1 MLAAAAVLTTI
12 VIASA
17 LLLPWARLPAW
28 SQASIPLT
36 FFAVV
41 AMLRQSMGGAVSGYS
56 PLVMLPILW
65 LATYGGRTQFRI
77 AIAATA
83 LTFLAPQILVGA
95 PLYPDTGWRGSI
107 IWVTIGLLAG
117 SATQKLV
124 TQSRH
129 RSADVAA
136 LGAITRALSA
146 TSDPRPELCAAA
158 QHVTG
163 AAFAVLFE
171 PHDETLVATA
181 GTDLVNLGM
190 RVDPRTHNC
199 ATAKAWRSGTRIYI
213 ADISADP
220 HSSTLTKN
228 ARARALLCQPVIRNQ
243 HTTAVLVVGFYES
256 HQHAPAHALYLVE
269 LLAAEIGAAIDRANL
284 VALLAAQS
292 RRDPLTGA
300 ANRRSWDEEIDR
312 ELARPRRTGDPLTVA
327 IIDMDHFKAFNDTN
341 GHLAGDVLLKDFVTA
356 IRAELRPCDVVARW
370 GGEEFALALPDCDL
384 QRAQIIAS
392 RLLKVV
398 PSGQT
403 ASIGLA
409 QAGIR
414 HTARA
419 LIERADRAV
428 YMAKDG
434 GRNQVRAYQS
444 SPPLS
449 PATAPGKPG
458 LAELAPHQG

>member
-17 LLLPWARLPAW
+17 LLLPWGRLPAW
-28 SQASIPLT
+28 SQASIPLS

-41 AMLRQSMGGAVSGYS
+41 AMLRQSGGGAVSGYS

-65 LATYGGRTQFRI
+65 LAIYGSRTQFRVG
-77 AIAATA
+77 IAATA
-83 LTFLAPQILVGA
+83 LTFLIPQVLVGA
-95 PLYPDTGWRGSI
+95 PLYPVSGWRGSI

-117 SATQKLV
+117 SATQNLV

-129 RSADVAA
+129 RTADVAA
-136 LGAITRALSA
+136 LGAITRTLSG

-158 QHVTG
+158 QLVTG

-171 PHDETLVATA
+171 PHAETLVATA
-181 GTDLVNLGM
+181 GTEEVNLGM
-190 RVDPRTHNC
+190 RVDPGTENC
-199 ATAKAWRSGTRIYI
+199 ATAEAWRTGTRVYI
-213 ADISADP
+213 ADITADP
-220 HSSTLTKN
+220 HSLTLTKN
-228 ARARALLCQPVIRNQ
+228 ARARALLCQPVTRD
-243 HTTAVLVVGFYES
+243 HRTTAVLVVGFYES

-269 LLAAEIGAAIDRANL
+269 LLAAEVGAAIDRANL
-284 VALLAAQS
+284 VSLLAAQS

-312 ELARPRRTGDPLTVA
+312 ELARTRRTGDPLTVA

-356 IRAELRPCDVVARW
+356 IRAELRTCDVVARW
-370 GGEEFALALPDCDL
+370 GGEEFALALPNCDL
-384 QRAQIIAS
+384 ERARVIAS

-398 PSGQT
+398 PSSQT
-403 ASIGLA
+403 ASIGLT
-409 QAGIR
+409 QAGPR
-414 HTARA
+414 DTPRA

-428 YMAKDG
+428 YAAKDG
-434 GRNQVRAYQS
+434 GRNRVMAYESS
-444 SPPLS
+444 SPVS
-449 PATAPGKPG
+449 PPTAPGKTG
-458 LAELAPHQG
+458 LAELAPQG

>member
-292 RRDPLTGA
+292 RRDPLT
-300 ANRRSWDEEIDR
+300 
-312 ELARPRRTGDPLTVA
+312 VA